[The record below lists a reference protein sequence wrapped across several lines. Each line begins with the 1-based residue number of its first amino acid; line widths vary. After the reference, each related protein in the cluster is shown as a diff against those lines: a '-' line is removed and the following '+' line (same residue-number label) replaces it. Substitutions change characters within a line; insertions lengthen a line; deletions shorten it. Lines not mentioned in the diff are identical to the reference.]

1 MKPYT
6 LMQLKQTTTPEQF
19 SQHLREMGDIFW
31 WEPGQFWVITSYQLA
46 KKVLTSEDFSCD
58 RSPFFIS
65 RMPEMNLSLITD
77 FFKVVSQMMV
87 MSDAPEHTNR
97 RRVCYHGFSTHCLEQ
112 LKPLIDRTITNCLSE
127 FSADQ
132 PFDFVSQ
139 LAQNIPSVTLAEL
152 FAIPDSER
160 LDFYHWSNNM
170 TQFFGGSTS
179 YRDED
184 GIKVNQ
190 SAKQLYHYFA
200 DLMIQRRRRPS
211 QDFLSILLEHQ
222 SHFGLTDDELI
233 SQAIMML
240 VAGQVTTTD
249 QLCNNLFILLN
260 EPGLWQQVRKNLDA
274 LDAYIEECNRLDPAV
289 TFIFRVTKNENMLG
303 DQLIEKGKVIFISTH
318 AINRDPHYFTSPD
331 KIRLTQK
338 QVQHFSYGYGGHFCL
353 GAKLARIEMY
363 HIFKTLLQQYPSL
376 SLDANRPVKRKHH
389 SLSFSGFEQI
399 YLTHIAKN
407 KKLL

>member
-1 MKPYT
+1 MKSYT

-19 SQHLREMGDIFW
+19 SHHLREMGELFW
-31 WEPGQFWVITSYQLA
+31 WDPGKFFVITSYQLA
-46 KKVLTSEDFSCD
+46 KQVLTSEDFSCD

-87 MSDAPEHTNR
+87 MSDAPEHTDR
-97 RRVCYHGFSTHCLEQ
+97 RRICYHGLSTHCLEQ
-112 LKPLIDRTITNCLSE
+112 LKPLIQRTIANCLAE
-127 FSADQ
+127 FTENQ

-160 LDFYHWSNNM
+160 NDFYHWSNNM

-179 YRDED
+179 YKDED
-184 GIKVNQ
+184 GSKVNH
-190 SAKQLYHYFA
+190 SAQQLYNYFS
-200 DLMIQRRRRPS
+200 DLMTHRRLKPGK
-211 QDFLSILLEHQ
+211 DFLSILLEHQ
-222 SHFGLTDDELI
+222 AHYGLTDDEII

-260 EPGLWQQVRKNLDA
+260 EPGLWKQIKSNIDA
-274 LDAYIEECNRLDPAV
+274 LDVYIEECNRLDPAV
-289 TFIFRVTKNENMLG
+289 TFIFRVTKNETMLG

-318 AINRDPHYFTSPD
+318 AINRDPYYFNHPD
-331 KIRLTQK
+331 TITLEKKQK
-338 QVQHFSYGYGGHFCL
+338 TQHFSYGYGSHFCL
-353 GAKLARIEMY
+353 GAKLARIEMHY
-363 HIFKTLLQQYPSL
+363 IFKALLTQFPSL
-376 SLDANRPVKRKHH
+376 RLDASKPAQRKHH
-389 SLSFSGFEQI
+389 SLSFSGFEHM
-399 YLTHIAKN
+399 YLNTH
-407 KKLL
+407 